1 MRNPVLLV
9 AVLVMLL
16 ASAGIA
22 LAQEESEVVGVAGI
36 LEKPGYTPEGYGP
49 YAIKDEATGLRYV
62 VDYSTDRSLC
72 VGTVL
77 SWESLDSSVGY
88 RHILYGPVLEGYDPP
103 VLSLEMLSY
112 APAGEQPYPAVSRG
126 CDQTVG
132 NWVPAAA

>member
-1 MRNPVLLV
+1 MV
-9 AVLVMLL
+9 AVLVVLL

-22 LAQEESEVVGVAGI
+22 LAQEESEVVDVAGI

-49 YAIKDEATGLRYV
+49 YAITDEATGVRYV
-62 VDYSTDRSLC
+62 VDYVYGGDLC

-77 SWESLDSSVGY
+77 SWEYLDSSVGY
-88 RHILYGPVLEGYDPP
+88 RNIVYGPVLEGYDPT